1 MNSYSPFFEN
11 IQTQDF
17 KQVFDFVFNPMQNE
31 PSPKPITMMKYLSL
45 KTSQIMRVAWIFLFD
60 MTMKN
65 LRLSKR
71 QSKSFEILVRENTLK

>member
-31 PSPKPITMMKYLSL
+31 PSPKPIIIMKYLSL
-45 KTSQIMRVAWIFLFD
+45 KTSQIMRVA
-60 MTMKN
+60 
-65 LRLSKR
+65 
-71 QSKSFEILVRENTLK
+71 